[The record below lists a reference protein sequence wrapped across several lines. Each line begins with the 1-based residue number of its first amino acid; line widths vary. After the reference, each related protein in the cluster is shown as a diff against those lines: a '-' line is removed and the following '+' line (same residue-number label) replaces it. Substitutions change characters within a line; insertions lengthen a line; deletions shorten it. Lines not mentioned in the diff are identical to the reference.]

1 MTKRK
6 RSGKISNV
14 AAETQ
19 KQRSLRDTGSQGII
33 QTIRGR
39 NQKKD
44 EKKYLTNR
52 KNFDRISE
60 LLRKRQSNTVWYD
73 LRSSKELR
81 KKFKKVLDKHKEMC

>member
-19 KQRSLRDTGSQGII
+19 KQRSLRDTGSQGIV

-39 NQKKD
+39 NQKD

-52 KNFDRISE
+52 KDFDRISE